1 MKYPV
6 DDSIAR
12 NLQERVHRGERQ
24 AMTLLYAELRHVAII
39 LCKSFLQKRGQRMPE
54 EKIAEVAH
62 DAVTVLMTRYM
73 KDRAYHVRNFRAA
86 LWLELLQVITGG
98 RRKTVPAEEVSEAVA
113 EQAYGGNRREEEA
126 REYLHD
132 LLAEHKAG
140 PRVVFDLARS
150 KTYREAVFRIA
161 EYTGRQ
167 WIRDRARKLVKVYE
181 TLRVEP

>member
-12 NLQERVHRGERQ
+12 NLQEGVHRGERQ

-98 RRKTVPAEEVSEAVA
+98 RRKPVPAEEVSEAVA
-113 EQAYGGNRREEEA
+113 AQEHGGNGHEDP

-132 LLAEHKAG
+132 LLGEHRCG
-140 PRVVFDLARS
+140 SRVVFDLARS
-150 KTYREAVFRIA
+150 KTYPEAVRRIA

-167 WIRDRARKLVKVYE
+167 WIRDRARKLVRVYE